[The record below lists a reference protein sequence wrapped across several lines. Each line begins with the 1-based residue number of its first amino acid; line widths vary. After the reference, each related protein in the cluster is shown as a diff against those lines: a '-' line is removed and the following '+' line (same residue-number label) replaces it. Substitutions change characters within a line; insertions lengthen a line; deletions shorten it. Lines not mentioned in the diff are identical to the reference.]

1 MKKVILLFALIIIM
15 ACSKSLKQEEILFE
29 EAIKILKEQT
39 NVDTL
44 SSEALSKLKKI
55 MLEYP
60 ETKLAKQLEYET
72 VKIQVS
78 NSKPLSF
85 HELINLD
92 RKLRLII
99 QENHD
104 EIYDLLMQFGSI
116 SKAYYKTPKSHGGG
130 GRQTFRGVT
139 TGRWLNFSK
148 QLENRILPKCLAK
161 YSTVQIEDNF
171 LILQGESKYWKIQL
185 KVSSDE
191 SRPKIISTKRKK

>member
-1 MKKVILLFALIIIM
+1 MKKVILFFAFILII
-15 ACSKSLKQEEILFE
+15 ACSKSLKQEEILFN

-44 SSEALSKLKKI
+44 SSEALSKLKTI

-60 ETKLAKQLEYET
+60 DTKLAKQLEYET

-78 NSKPLSF
+78 NFKPLSF

-104 EIYDLLMQFGSI
+104 EISDLLMRFGVI
-116 SKAYYKTPKSHGGG
+116 SKAYYKTPESHGGG

-139 TGRWLNFSK
+139 DNRLNFTK
-148 QLENRILPKCLAK
+148 VLETRVPPKCPAK
-161 YSTVQIEDNF
+161 YTAVQIEDSF
-171 LILQGESKYWKIQL
+171 VILQGESKYWKIQL
-185 KVSSDE
+185 EVRSEE